1 MATPTEQ
8 PNNLLMG
15 RQNVFVDISVQLIQ
29 YASDDTI
36 H

>member
-1 MATPTEQ
+1 MATPITEQ
-8 PNNLLMG
+8 PNNLLMC
-15 RQNVFVDISVQLIQ
+15 RQNVFVDTSVE

>member
-1 MATPTEQ
+1 MATPITEQ

-15 RQNVFVDISVQLIQ
+15 RQNVFVDISVQ